1 MPKVV
6 QFSAPR
12 SVELVEEPGAPLA
25 SGQVRVRTL
34 YSGISAG
41 TELTAYRGSNPYLS
55 KLWDAERRL
64 FVDGTPS
71 FGYPVAGWGYQEVGV
86 VTETT
91 VPDLEVGQ
99 RVWGI
104 WGHRSSAVVDA
115 AKLAGH
121 VLPDSVPPVA
131 GVFARLGAIA
141 LNAVLDADI
150 HLGEDVAV
158 FGQGVLGL
166 LTTRLATLNGAR
178 VVAVD
183 ALPRRLALAAEQGAV
198 LTLNAID
205 DAVAERIAEHTG
217 GRGADTSIEI
227 SGSAKALHEAIR
239 SVGVAGRVVASGFYQ
254 GDAVGLRLGEE
265 FHHNR
270 VRLVASQI
278 GGVNPE
284 LSQRWSVERLQ
295 RTFMELV
302 VAGTL
307 DPLPLVTHVMC
318 AHDVAKAFAEIDE
331 RPADTLQV
339 VLDFAD
345 VDGE

>member
-1 MPKVV
+1 MPTVV

-12 SVELVEEPGAPLA
+12 SVELVEEPAAVLAP
-25 SGQVRVRTL
+25 GQVRVRTL

-55 KLWDAERRL
+55 KHWDAERRL

-71 FGYPVAGWGYQEVGV
+71 FGYPVAGWGYQEVGA
-86 VTETT
+86 VTETS
-91 VPDLEVGQ
+91 VPDLQVGQ

-104 WGHRSSAVVDA
+104 WGHRSEAVVDA
-115 AKLAGH
+115 AKLEGH
-121 VLPDSVPPVA
+121 VLPESVPPMA

-166 LTTRLATLNGAR
+166 ITTRLATLNGAR
-178 VVAVD
+178 VIAVD
-183 ALPRRLALAAEQGAV
+183 ALPQRLGLAAKQGAV
-198 LTLNAID
+198 LALNAVD
-205 DAVAERIAEHTG
+205 DAVAERITTHTD
-217 GRGADTSIEI
+217 GRGADTCIEI
-227 SGSAKALHEAIR
+227 SGSVRALHEAIR

-254 GDAVGLRLGEE
+254 GDAIGLRLGEE

-278 GGVNPE
+278 GGVNPG
-284 LSQRWSVERLQ
+284 LAQRWSVERLQ
-295 RTFMELV
+295 RTFMDLV
-302 VAGTL
+302 AAGTL
-307 DPLPLVTHVMC
+307 DPLPLVSHVMG
-318 AHDVAKAFAEIDE
+318 AREVARAFAEIDE

-345 VDGE
+345 VDGS

>member
-12 SVELVEEPGAPLA
+12 SVELVEEPVAALAP
-25 SGQVRVRTL
+25 GQVRVRTL

-55 KLWDAERRL
+55 KHWDAERRL
-64 FVDGTPS
+64 FVEGTPS

-86 VTETT
+86 ITETS
-91 VPDLEVGQ
+91 VPELEVGQ

-104 WGHRSSAVVDA
+104 WGHRSEAVVDA

-121 VLPDSVPPVA
+121 VLPDSVPPMA

-166 LTTRLATLNGAR
+166 ITTRLATLNGAR
-178 VVAVD
+178 VIAVD
-183 ALPRRLALAAEQGAV
+183 ALPQRLALAAVQGAV
-198 LTLNAID
+198 LALNAVD
-205 DAVAERIAEHTG
+205 DAVAERITTHTD
-217 GRGADTSIEI
+217 GRGADTCIEI
-227 SGSAKALHEAIR
+227 SGSVKALHEAIR

-254 GDAVGLRLGEE
+254 GDAIGLRLGEE

-278 GGVNPE
+278 GGVNPG
-284 LSQRWSVERLQ
+284 LAQRWSVERLQ
-295 RTFMELV
+295 RTFMDLV
-302 VAGTL
+302 SAGTL
-307 DPLPLVTHVMC
+307 DPLPLVSHVMG
-318 AHDVAKAFAEIDE
+318 AREVALAFAEIDE

-345 VDGE
+345 VDGS